1 MGPSLPKT
9 IKNKMASAD
18 LIFDQSEFESRLAE
32 SITTFEVETPTMTET
47 SDETTEMTFETT
59 TMSEMEVTTRLTEA
73 VREAVEEESE
83 EEEEVVEE
91 EAVEEEVVEEV
102 AEAPVEAVE
111 MRSQSP
117 KLPKI
122 NAIEAAF
129 KRHLSDAV
137 VDLIYWRDIKKSA
150 CVAASSLILLISLSI
165 FSVLSVI
172 SYISLAVLTV
182 TFSFAVYK
190 RTLAAVQKSNE
201 GHPFSQYLEMDLSI
215 SPEKAQEYAEII
227 SSYMATYVGELR
239 RLALVEDMIDSIKF
253 GIFLWVMT
261 YVGAWFN
268 GLTLLILGLV
278 SMFSL
283 PKTYEVYQEQID
295 AYLALAQ
302 DQVKGI
308 MAQNHLPKI
317 MMEKVVDNAS
327 YYRDVIRKQL
337 PKDFD
342 EAKEMAVKLYNNVV
356 ELIHAKIPIGKKDQ

>member
-1 MGPSLPKT
+1 MGIPAQNQNSLINK
-9 IKNKMASAD
+9 IKFNATKKHHQTTSNQIVISIVYLIKPRKKQSPQNKMAAEAVH
-18 LIFDQSEFESRLAE
+18 QTFETETTL
-32 SITTFEVETPTMTET
+32 TTFEVKTMTT
-47 SDETTEMTFETT
+47 
-59 TMSEMEVTTRLTEA
+59 EVT
-73 VREAVEEESE
+73 
-83 EEEEVVEE
+83 EVVEMRNKAQPTN
-91 EAVEEEVVEEV
+91 AVED
-102 AEAPVEAVE
+102 
-111 MRSQSP
+111 
-117 KLPKI
+117 
-122 NAIEAAF
+122 AIRGHF
-129 KRHLSDAV
+129 GDGV
-137 VDLIYWRDIKKSA
+137 VDLIYWKDIKKSA
-150 CVAASSLILLISLSI
+150 GVAASSLILLISLSI

-190 RTLAAVQKSNE
+190 RTLAAIQKSDA
-201 GHPFSQYLEMDLSI
+201 GHPFGQYLEMDLSI

-239 RLALVEDMIDSIKF
+239 RLVLVEDMIDSIKF

-308 MAQNHLPKI
+308 MAHAQEYRAKPPALLTETS
-317 MMEKVVDNAS
+317 EKYFS
-327 YYRDVIRKQL
+327 LLKKQM
-337 PKDFD
+337 PKDLD
-342 EAKEMAVKLYNNVV
+342 EAKDMAMKLYNSVV
-356 ELIHAKIPIGKKDQ
+356 ELIHAKIPIGKKDE

>member
-1 MGPSLPKT
+1 MGRAGSGGGGDSPRSASRSSLGDGEWDWMFWCPPDFK
-9 IKNKMASAD
+9 
-18 LIFDQSEFESRLAE
+18 ES
-32 SITTFEVETPTMTET
+32 
-47 SDETTEMTFETT
+47 
-59 TMSEMEVTTRLTEA
+59 
-73 VREAVEEESE
+73 
-83 EEEEVVEE
+83 
-91 EAVEEEVVEEV
+91 
-102 AEAPVEAVE
+102 
-111 MRSQSP
+111 
-117 KLPKI
+117 
-122 NAIEAAF
+122 
-129 KRHLSDAV
+129 V

-201 GHPFSQYLEMDLSI
+201 GHPFSQYLEMDLTI

-302 DQVKGI
+302 DQ
-308 MAQNHLPKI
+308 
-317 MMEKVVDNAS
+317 
-327 YYRDVIRKQL
+327 
-337 PKDFD
+337 
-342 EAKEMAVKLYNNVV
+342 
-356 ELIHAKIPIGKKDQ
+356 

>member
-1 MGPSLPKT
+1 MGIPAQNQNSLINR
-9 IKNKMASAD
+9 IKFNAPPNHLQSNRNLNLLKPRKQKSSPQNKMAAEAVH
-18 LIFDQSEFESRLAE
+18 QTFETETTL
-32 SITTFEVETPTMTET
+32 TTFEVKTMTT
-47 SDETTEMTFETT
+47 
-59 TMSEMEVTTRLTEA
+59 EVT
-73 VREAVEEESE
+73 
-83 EEEEVVEE
+83 EVVEMRNKAQPTN
-91 EAVEEEVVEEV
+91 AVED
-102 AEAPVEAVE
+102 
-111 MRSQSP
+111 
-117 KLPKI
+117 
-122 NAIEAAF
+122 AIRGHF
-129 KRHLSDAV
+129 GDGV
-137 VDLIYWRDIKKSA
+137 VDLIYWKDIKKSA
-150 CVAASSLILLISLSI
+150 GVAASSLILLISLSI

-190 RTLAAVQKSNE
+190 RTLAAIQKSDA
-201 GHPFSQYLEMDLSI
+201 GHPFGQYLEMDLSI

-239 RLALVEDMIDSIKF
+239 RLVLVEDMIDSIKF

-308 MAQNHLPKI
+308 MAHLK
-317 MMEKVVDNAS
+317 
-327 YYRDVIRKQL
+327 KQM
-337 PKDFD
+337 PKDLD
-342 EAKEMAVKLYNNVV
+342 EAKEMAMKMYNNVV